1 MRKVKIK
8 EEINNKSE
16 TFSYLSL
23 IIIIDFL
30 KESDI
35 KSCKYF
41 LCIAISTILFSIII
55 LDIYYNRKIVYSKEF
70 RKYIKDCKNSIIYE
84 RNKIYNKNP
93 YISICISVMNME
105 KYIYQNFFSILNQSF
120 QDFEIIVINDNSN
133 DNSEGFIKNIQL
145 EDDRIKLISHS
156 KNLGFYFSR
165 IESIFNSN
173 SKYIILMAPDSMF
186 MNVNLFQE
194 LYNINFKYNL
204 DIIEFSVFHQIE
216 DGKNI
221 YFSYNDFENHFHKFD
236 KDIIIQPE
244 LSSILYYKPR
254 TKEYTNIMCRS
265 IFNKL
270 IRRDILIKTDIYL
283 KKGYYNKYI
292 IINEDPIINVF
303 SYQIAKNFTNINLPG
318 YLLITK
324 RKTKELYD
332 ENYNLKKIK
341 LMNFILY
348 INLFYNYIKEFNKD
362 TNFLFFEMKY
372 LNHWILK
379 IKDNNLTQ
387 IITNLIVLIE
397 QILKYNILSN
407 EFRIYLNNLLIYFK
421 N

>member
-1 MRKVKIK
+1 MRKVEIK

-16 TFSYLSL
+16 TFSHLSL

-30 KESDI
+30 KDSDI
-35 KSCKYF
+35 KSYKYF
-41 LCIAISTILFSIII
+41 LCIAISIILAFIII
-55 LDIYYNRKIVYSKEF
+55 LEIYYNRKKVYSEEF
-70 RKYIKDCKNSIIYE
+70 RKYIKDCKNSIIYD
-84 RNKIYNKNP
+84 RIKIYNKNP

-221 YFSYNDFENHFHKFD
+221 YFSHNDFENHFHKFD

-372 LNHWILK
+372 LNHLILK

-397 QILKYNILSN
+397 QILKYKILSN

>member
-1 MRKVKIK
+1 
-8 EEINNKSE
+8 
-16 TFSYLSL
+16 
-23 IIIIDFL
+23 
-30 KESDI
+30 
-35 KSCKYF
+35 
-41 LCIAISTILFSIII
+41 
-55 LDIYYNRKIVYSKEF
+55 
-70 RKYIKDCKNSIIYE
+70 
-84 RNKIYNKNP
+84 
-93 YISICISVMNME
+93 ME

-173 SKYIILMAPDSMF
+173 GKYIILMAPDSMY

-303 SYQIAKNFTNINLPG
+303 SYQIAKNFTNINLICFIIILRNSIKIQIS
-318 YLLITK
+318 YS
-324 RKTKELYD
+324 
-332 ENYNLKKIK
+332 LK
-341 LMNFILY
+341 
-348 INLFYNYIKEFNKD
+348 
-362 TNFLFFEMKY
+362 
-372 LNHWILK
+372 
-379 IKDNNLTQ
+379 
-387 IITNLIVLIE
+387 
-397 QILKYNILSN
+397 
-407 EFRIYLNNLLIYFK
+407 
-421 N
+421 

>member
-1 MRKVKIK
+1 MRKVEIK

-41 LCIAISTILFSIII
+41 LCIAISTILVFIII

-133 DNSEGFIKNIQL
+133 YNSEGFIKNIQL

-216 DGKNI
+216 YGKNI
-221 YFSYNDFENHFHKFD
+221 YFSHNDFENHFHKFD

-254 TKEYTNIMCRS
+254 TKEYTNIICRS

-270 IRRDILIKTDIYL
+270 IRRDILIKADIYL

-292 IINEDPIINVF
+292 IINDDPIINVF

-324 RKTKELYD
+324 RKSKEIYD

-348 INLFYNYIKEFNKD
+348 INLLYNYIKEFNKD

-372 LNHWILK
+372 LNHLILK

-407 EFRIYLNNLLIYFK
+407 EFRIYLNNLLIYYK